1 MSDERYVAAGAPE
14 AFERVR
20 LDLLARLLD
29 PITRRR
35 LDFLGVPEGAV
46 CLEAGAGTG
55 TIARWLSSRVGPRGR
70 VVALDRDT
78 RFLESDGNLEVLQ
91 GDLLAV
97 DPGQGR
103 YDVAHCRA
111 LLMHLDAPQAGV
123 QRLAGALRPGGLL
136 LAEEEDHASFAAA
149 DPHHP
154 SAARFDELSRRMLRG
169 LAGLVDPFLGRG
181 LPALLEE
188 AGLGPVGHEGTVAIH
203 RGGATEGARSAR
215 MHLQVA
221 RPILVERGLLAAEA
235 CDELDRILADASFA
249 FVDVTL
255 FGAWGR
261 AR

>member
-1 MSDERYVAAGAPE
+1 MTDERYVAANTPD
-14 AFERVR
+14 AFERSR

-35 LDFLGVPEGAV
+35 LEFLGVPEGAA

-55 TIARWLSSRVGPRGR
+55 TIARWLSARVGPRGR

-78 RFLESDGNLEVLQ
+78 RFLEPEGALEVHQ
-91 GDLLAV
+91 GDLLTA
-97 DPGQGR
+97 DLGGER

-123 QRLAGALRPGGLL
+123 ERLAGALRPGGVLL
-136 LAEEEDHASFAAA
+136 TEEEDHASFAPA
-149 DPHHP
+149 DPRHP
-154 SAARFDELSRRMLRG
+154 SAARFEELSRRMLRG
-169 LAGLVDPFLGRG
+169 LSGLVDPFLGRR
-181 LPALLEE
+181 LPALLEG
-188 AGLGPVGHEGTVAIH
+188 AGLRPVGHEGTVAVH
-203 RGGATEGARSAR
+203 RGGETGGARSAR

-221 RPILVERGLLAAEA
+221 RAVLVQRGILAPAD
-235 CDELDRILADASFA
+235 CDELDGILGDPSFA

-261 AR
+261 R